1 MSCGGVL
8 TSMLMTAGA
17 SLLSGSGSGLLKSLG
32 LGDSIS
38 SITSSFPGFDTIT
51 EAISA
56 AGGAGGA
63 NLITMGGLTFPG
75 VGNAVPSSF
84 LSDLGS
90 TFSMTGL
97 IDATAD
103 AIMGVDLGVF
113 TQHYNTAEGLVNGSN
128 QFITALTDFA
138 SEQFA
143 EYTQDSLMT
152 GALAEVNKAL
162 PSFATDMLNVGNII
176 DLGDLN
182 NLGNPLSLV
191 KNLSQQ
197 AGGLAV
203 LNKSLLN
210 AGIDPNSLNTLI
222 NSTDVG
228 ALTGSSLGDALGT
241 GGLVEFAGTRNA
253 QDLLSGGSTNYA
265 TLGSAPAETGLMSA
279 VYNAMANVKG
289 DDLATVQSILGSNVT
304 GLTTMQDMLDPTK
317 IMPNSF
323 PSLTSIPSAGYEAGQ
338 NQQASAASSLSKVY
352 V

>member
-1 MSCGGVL
+1 
-8 TSMLMTAGA
+8 MLMTVGA
-17 SLLSGSGSGLLKSLG
+17 SLLSGAGSGLTKSLG
-32 LGDSIS
+32 LGDALS

-63 NLITMGGLTFPG
+63 NMITMGGLTFPG
-75 VGNAVPSSF
+75 VGNALPGNF

-97 IDATAD
+97 IDAAAE

-113 TQHYNTAEGLVNGSN
+113 SQHLTSADGFVSSSNTFV
-128 QFITALTDFA
+128 TALTDFA
-138 SEQFA
+138 SEQFTR
-143 EYTQDSLMT
+143 YTQDSLMT
-152 GALAEVNKAL
+152 GALAEANKAL
-162 PSFATDMLNVGNII
+162 PSFATDMLNVGNIVN
-176 DLGDLN
+176 LGDLD

-197 AGGLAV
+197 AGGLGI

-210 AGIDPNSLNTLI
+210 AGIDPSSLNTLL

-228 ALTGSSLGDALGT
+228 ALTNSTLGESLGT
-241 GGLVEFAGTRNA
+241 GGLVEFDATRNA

-265 TLGSAPAETGLMSA
+265 TLGSAPPEGGLMEA
-279 VYNAMANVKG
+279 VYSAMGNIKG
-289 DDLATVQSILGSNVT
+289 EDLTQVQALLGSNVP

-338 NQQASAASSLSKVY
+338 NQQASAASSLSRVY
-352 V
+352 T

>member
-1 MSCGGVL
+1 MACGGQL
-8 TSMLMTAGA
+8 TAMLMTAGS

-32 LGDSIS
+32 LDKAVAN
-38 SITSSFPGFDTIT
+38 ITSGFPGFGTIT

-56 AGGAGGA
+56 AGGGV
-63 NLITMGGLTFPG
+63 TMTSMGSGVFPG
-75 VGNAVPSSF
+75 IGNAIPSSF

-90 TFSMTGL
+90 SFGLTGL
-97 IDATAD
+97 IDSASD
-103 AIMGVDLGVF
+103 AIMGIDLGVF
-113 TQHYNTAEGLVNGSN
+113 TQHFNAAEGLVAGKNM
-128 QFITALTDFA
+128 FITALTSFA
-138 SEQFA
+138 TEQFA

-152 GALAEVNKAL
+152 GALATVNKAL

-176 DLGDLN
+176 NLGDLN

-222 NSTDVG
+222 NSTDIG

-289 DDLATVQSILGSNVT
+289 EDLATVQAILGSNVS

-338 NQQASAASSLSKVY
+338 NQQASAGSSLSRVY